1 MKRSTLHYIA
11 GCLALTVYGGQVCPF
26 LDSLSILQLLINLGI
41 AYLIQY
47 LIRVQLNK
55 KIVEQAEYKRQ
66 SRVMFQ
72 MELALFIISAFV
84 LTIFDTLYYGFPI
97 GSGLKLVLAN
107 TMLGFFAAIDLSL
120 EKEWKLSQFFA
131 QSGQTMDL
139 DDHYF
144 SQPKKLTVFSTSMV
158 LFISGIIF
166 LIVNKDI
173 DWIRQI
179 GQDVSLA
186 RAQFLILMELGFVAG
201 IILLHL
207 FNIIKSYARN
217 LDLFLSKETQT
228 LLKATNGNFDVK
240 VPVASNDEF
249 GIMAKY
255 TNTMIL
261 GLKKRTDELQQTQDV
276 TIRALASL
284 AETRDNETGN
294 HILRT
299 QRYMRELAEYLKLQ
313 DDFSDFLNDTTIE
326 LLYKS
331 APLHDIGKVGIPD
344 RILLKPGKLTD
355 EEFKI
360 MKTHAELG
368 SRALRVAEKEL
379 GKNSFLKFAR
389 EIALSHHE
397 KWDGSGYPNQLK
409 GEKIPLSGRLM
420 AVADVYDALISK
432 RVYKKGFTHE
442 RACQIIFDG
451 TGKHFDPK
459 IIETFRKIEPKFR
472 EIASH
477 FTDK

>member
-1 MKRSTLHYIA
+1 MKRSTIHYIT

-26 LDSLSILQLLINLGI
+26 LDSLSIWQLLTNLGI
-41 AYLIQY
+41 AYAIQY
-47 LIRVQLNK
+47 LIRVQLK
-55 KIVEQAEYKRQ
+55 KRVIDQFEHKRQ
-66 SRVMFQ
+66 SRVLFQ
-72 MELALFIISAFV
+72 TELGLFIISGLA
-84 LTIFDTLYYGFPI
+84 LTIFNTLYYEFPI
-97 GSGLKLVLAN
+97 ASGLKLVLAN
-107 TMLGFFAAIDLSL
+107 AMLGFFAAIDLSL

-131 QSGQTMDL
+131 HSGQAMEL

-144 SQPKKLTVFSTSMV
+144 SQPKKLTLFSTLMV
-158 LFISGIIF
+158 LFIFSIIF

-179 GQDVSLA
+179 GLNVSLA

-201 IILLHL
+201 IILLHF
-207 FNIIKSYARN
+207 FNIIKSYSRN
-217 LDLFLSKETQT
+217 LELFLRKETQA
-228 LLKATNGNFDVK
+228 LEKATNGNFDIR

-255 TNTMIL
+255 TNAMIL

-299 QRYMRELAEYLKLQ
+299 QRYMRELAEHLKDKEGFREYL
-313 DDFSDFLNDTTIE
+313 DDTSIE

-344 RILLKPGKLTD
+344 HILLKPGKLTG

-368 SRALRVAEKEL
+368 SKALRVAEKEL

-389 EIALSHHE
+389 EIAITHHE
-397 KWDGSGYPNQLK
+397 KWDGSGYPNQLS
-409 GEKIPLSGRLM
+409 GEGIPLSGRLM

-432 RVYKKGFTHE
+432 RVYKPGFSHDK
-442 RACQIIFDG
+442 ACNIIFEGSG
-451 TGKHFDPK
+451 THFDPK
-459 IIETFRKIEPKFR
+459 IVEAFKQIEAKLK

-477 FTDK
+477 FKNK

>member
-1 MKRSTLHYIA
+1 M
-11 GCLALTVYGGQVCPF
+11 CPF
-26 LDSLSILQLLINLGI
+26 LDSLPISQLLINLGI
-41 AYLIQY
+41 AYFVQY
-47 LIRVQLNK
+47 LIRIQLNK
-55 KIVEQAEYKRQ
+55 KIVGQASYKKQ
-66 SRVMFQ
+66 SRALFQ
-72 MELALFIISAFV
+72 MEISLFIASSIV
-84 LTIFDTLYYGFPI
+84 LTLFNMLYYNFPV
-97 GSGLKLVLAN
+97 GSGLKLILAN
-107 TMLGFFAAIDLSL
+107 SMLGFFAAIDLSL
-120 EKEWKLSQFFA
+120 EKEWKLSQYFA
-131 QSGQTMDL
+131 KSGKTMDL

-144 SQPKKLTVFSTSMV
+144 SQPKKLTIFSTLMV
-158 LFISGIIF
+158 LFITGIIF

-179 GQDVSLA
+179 GDEVSLP

-201 IILLHL
+201 IILIHL
-207 FNIIKSYARN
+207 FNIIKSYSRN
-217 LDLFLSKETQT
+217 LDLFLSKETQA
-228 LLKATNGNFDVK
+228 LLKATNGDFEVS

-255 TNTMIL
+255 TNTMIR
-261 GLKKRTDELQQTQDV
+261 GLKRRTDELQQTQDV

-299 QRYMRELAEYLKLQ
+299 QRYMRELAEYLRHQEGFAEL
-313 DDFSDFLNDTTIE
+313 LNDESIE

-344 RILLKPGKLTD
+344 NILLKPGKLTD

-397 KWDGSGYPNQLK
+397 KWDGSGYPNQLA

-442 RACQIIFDG
+442 KACQIIFEGDA
-451 TGKHFDPK
+451 KHFDPN
-459 IIETFRKIEPKFR
+459 IIAAFRQIEPKFK
-472 EIASH
+472 EIGSH
-477 FTDK
+477 FIDK

>member
-1 MKRSTLHYIA
+1 MKRSTIHYIT

-26 LDSLSILQLLINLGI
+26 LDSFSIWQLLINLGI
-41 AYLIQY
+41 AYIIQY
-47 LIRVQLNK
+47 FIRIQLK
-55 KIVEQAEYKRQ
+55 KRVIDQFEYKRQ
-66 SRVMFQ
+66 SRVLFQ
-72 MELALFIISAFV
+72 MELGLFIINGLI
-84 LTIFDTLYYGFPI
+84 LTIFNTLYYEFPI
-97 GSGLKLVLAN
+97 SSGLKLVLAN
-107 TMLGFFAAIDLSL
+107 AMLGFFAAIDLSL

-131 QSGQTMDL
+131 QSGQTMEL

-144 SQPKKLTVFSTSMV
+144 SQPKKLTLFSTSMV
-158 LFISGIIF
+158 LFITAVVF

-179 GQDVSLA
+179 GINVSLP

-207 FNIIKSYARN
+207 FNIIRSYSRN
-217 LDLFLSKETQT
+217 LELFFKKETQA
-228 LLKATNGNFDVK
+228 LQKATNGNFDTR

-255 TNTMIL
+255 TNAMIL

-299 QRYMRELAEYLKLQ
+299 QRYMRELAEHLK
-313 DDFSDFLNDTTIE
+313 DKEGFKDFLDDVSIE

-344 RILLKPGKLTD
+344 HILLKPGKLTV

-368 SRALRVAEKEL
+368 SKALRVAEKEL

-389 EIALSHHE
+389 EIAITHHE
-397 KWDGSGYPNQLK
+397 KWDGSGYPNQLS
-409 GEKIPLSGRLM
+409 GESIPLSGRLM

-432 RVYKKGFTHE
+432 RVYKPGFTHDK
-442 RACQIIFDG
+442 ACKIIYEGSG
-451 TGKHFDPK
+451 THFDPK
-459 IIETFRKIEPKFR
+459 IVEAFKQIESKLK

-477 FTDK
+477 FKDK